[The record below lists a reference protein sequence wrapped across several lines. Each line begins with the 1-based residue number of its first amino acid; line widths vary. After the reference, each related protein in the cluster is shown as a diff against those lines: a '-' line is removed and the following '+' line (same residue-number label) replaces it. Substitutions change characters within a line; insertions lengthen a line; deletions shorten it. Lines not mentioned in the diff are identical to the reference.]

1 MASRRPSSSTSRRSA
16 RATAAR
22 QAPRS
27 EPSRSAQRTPVRRRS
42 YALGAALTISE
53 VGDCQRGLRRL
64 LLAPAAPAARAST
77 CIDAHALRTLDT
89 AGLQLLLAAGRHA
102 QQRGG
107 RLALLGAGELVRA
120 AAAALGL
127 GELLGSV
134 LELPA

>member
-1 MASRRPSSSTSRRSA
+1 VASRRPSSSTSRRSA

-64 LLAPAAPAARAST
+64 LLAPAAPAST